1 MEQKIK
7 AIVQA
12 RLTSSRFPKK
22 ILGKIGKFEGILYL
36 LKNLKKAETIDDI
49 IVVIPSNKKNDY
61 LNNFLIAKGIKVFRG
76 SEKNVLKRYYE
87 CARKFK
93 VKNILRITSD
103 CPLLDFKLIDKMSK
117 NFINGNFD
125 YYSNTIHRTFPDG
138 LDLEFFKFNTLKK
151 AYENVILSSDKEH
164 VTSYVKRTPIFKKN
178 NYYYKKDYS
187 KLRVTLDYKS
197 DLVLINQI
205 IKNHNKKKSLHLEDI
220 IGFYKNHKKLFE
232 INEEKIKKYQIH
244 NKKNLPILKWKE
256 ANDYIMGGNSLFSK
270 RPDIYLDER
279 WPAYFLKAKGCYIKA
294 IDGKKYQDVSNM
306 GVGTNILGYANSRV
320 DKAVKKRISEG
331 NMSTLNSIEEVKLAK
346 KLVKLH
352 PWSSKVKFT
361 RSGGEANTVAVRLAR
376 AKTNKQKIAICG
388 YHGWHD
394 WYLASNLSN
403 SKNLNLHLL
412 PGLEISGVYKGLKN
426 SVYTFEYNNF
436 RSLKKLI
443 DNNNQ
448 IGIIKMEVTRNF
460 QPKKEFLKKIRELAD
475 KKKLILIFDECT
487 SGFRENLGGIHLKYK
502 VDPDILILGKA
513 LGNGYA
519 INAILGKKEIMN
531 TSNDTFISSTFWSEA
546 SGYTAALKTLE
557 LMSKNKSWEY
567 ISSLGKYIK
576 SKWSNLAKKFNL
588 DITIKGLSSLP
599 SFNFKNNH
607 LVYKSFITQEM
618 LKMNI
623 LANDT
628 IYVSISHSKKNL
640 KSYFQNLEKIFSII
654 SKCENDNDDIFRYFD
669 SKLARTTFRRLN

>member
-22 ILGKIGKFEGILYL
+22 ILGKISKFEAILYL

-49 IVVIPSNKKNDY
+49 IVAIPSNKKNDY

-76 SEKNVLKRYYE
+76 PEKNVLKRYYE
-87 CARKFK
+87 CAKKFK

-205 IKNHNKKKSLHLEDI
+205 IKNYNKKKSLHLEDI
-220 IGFYKNHKKLFE
+220 ISFYKNHKKLFE

-244 NKKNLPILKWKE
+244 NKKNLPILKWIE

-270 RPDIYLDER
+270 RPDIYLDEK
-279 WPAYFLKAKGCYIKA
+279 WPAYFLEAKGCYIKA

-460 QPKKEFLKKIRELAD
+460 QPKKEFLKKIRKLAD

-576 SKWSNLAKKFNL
+576 SKWSYLAKKFNL

-599 SFNFKNNH
+599 SFNFKHNH

-669 SKLARTTFRRLN
+669 SKLARITFRRLN